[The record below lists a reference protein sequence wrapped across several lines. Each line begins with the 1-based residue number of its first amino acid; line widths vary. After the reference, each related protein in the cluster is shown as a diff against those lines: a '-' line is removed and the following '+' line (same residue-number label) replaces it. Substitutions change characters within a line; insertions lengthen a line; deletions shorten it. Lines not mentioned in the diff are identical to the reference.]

1 MDQPDESEVNGNNP
15 LSCPAVEALQLFN
28 SKWKPMLLHRLSQ
41 SPARFGELQ
50 RLLKPISHKV
60 LTAQLRELESDGLI
74 EREVADARVVT
85 VTYSLTALGQSLR
98 PVLDDLYRWGEEHLP
113 QHVSITAL
121 TTEKKKTL

>member
-1 MDQPDESEVNGNNP
+1 MDQPEEPEIIGSNP
-15 LSCPAVEALQLFN
+15 MSCPAVEALQMFN
-28 SKWKPMLLHRLSQ
+28 SKWKPMLLHRLSE

-50 RLLKPISHKV
+50 RLLKPIRHKV

-113 QHVSITAL
+113 RNVDF
-121 TTEKKKTL
+121 TERKRSL

>member
-1 MDQPDESEVNGNNP
+1 MDQPEEPEIIGNNP
-15 LSCPAVEALQLFN
+15 MSCPAVEALQLFN
-28 SKWKPMLLHRLSQ
+28 SKWKPMLLHRLSE

-113 QHVSITAL
+113 RNVDF
-121 TTEKKKTL
+121 TERKKSL

>member
-15 LSCPAVEALQLFN
+15 LSCPAAEALQLFN
-28 SKWKPMLLHRLSQ
+28 SKWKPMLLHRLSE
-41 SPARFGELQ
+41 SPARFGEMQ

-98 PVLDDLYRWGEEHLP
+98 PVLDDLYRWGEKHLP